1 MKGARVV
8 GFTNWFRTGRGTE
21 ASVVALPATNVVI
34 PPDGLPSTELTTVGV
49 NGLTAW
55 RGLADLNLR
64 TGDTLVITGAAG
76 GVGGFATELAVV
88 RGLTVI
94 AAVREDARWD
104 AQGKARGRVLG
115 TQGPPRWTPGTHQ
128 PARAAHGGTAAACGA
143 VLIAQRPARP
153 VPGPGSALTVHSKTP
168 NPDRCSQKAAS
179 AAR

>member
-104 AQGKARGRVLG
+104 A
-115 TQGPPRWTPGTHQ
+115 
-128 PARAAHGGTAAACGA
+128 
-143 VLIAQRPARP
+143 
-153 VPGPGSALTVHSKTP
+153 
-168 NPDRCSQKAAS
+168 
-179 AAR
+179 